1 MKLTPHLARERI
13 VSIWLNR
20 PADQRSMR
28 HTEPFITELER
39 DEPILLA
46 QLRSV
51 NHYQM
56 VMELVR
62 RLTVN

>member
-1 MKLTPHLARERI
+1 MRLNPLLARERI

-20 PADQRSMR
+20 PENERSMR

-39 DEPILLA
+39 DDPILLG

-51 NHYQM
+51 NHYQT
-56 VMELVR
+56 VMELIRPLIVD
-62 RLTVN
+62 